1 MASALSIEA
10 AAPRRR
16 SRQPRP
22 SLAAFLSLLAFALL
36 VLWTGVPLAM
46 AVLWSLV
53 DPENPWSFPAV
64 LPPSLSLH
72 SWRYVLGSTDIGS
85 AVLTSFTLAAVVTLS
100 SFLLGLPTA
109 WALARRSFAGR
120 EAVKVLVLLPI
131 LMPGMVIALFLGR
144 ILGTL
149 ELTQTFAGLVLGHT
163 LLAMPF
169 MIRILTT
176 TFEAIPGEI
185 LDAADNLGAGAVL
198 KFGAVILPL
207 AVPGIAAGSIF
218 AFITSLE
225 EFNLT
230 YVVGTPTYQ
239 TIPTVLFGTLGYHFV
254 RTNAAV
260 ISLILLAPSVVLLLI
275 AERWLK
281 AEYLASAFGRL

>member
-1 MASALSIEA
+1 MASAVLIDA
-10 AAPRRR
+10 PAPRGRQRR
-16 SRQPRP
+16 L
-22 SLAAFLSLLAFALL
+22 SLAAFLSLLAFGLL
-36 VLWTGVPLAM
+36 LLWTVVPLAM

-53 DPENPWSFPAV
+53 DPEYPWSFPDV
-64 LPPSLSLH
+64 LPRSLSLH
-72 SWRYVLGSTDIGS
+72 SWRYVLGSTNIG
-85 AVLTSFTLAAVVTLS
+85 AAALTSFALAAVVTFV
-100 SFLLGLPTA
+100 SFVLGFPTA
-109 WALARRSFAGR
+109 WALARRQFRGR

-149 ELTQTFAGLVLGHT
+149 ELTQTFTGLVLGHT
-163 LLAMPF
+163 LLALPF

-176 TFEAIPGEI
+176 TLESISGDI
-185 LDAADNLGAGAVL
+185 LDAADNLGASAPL
-198 KFGAVILPL
+198 KFGAVVLPL

-230 YVVGTPTYQ
+230 FVVGTPTFQ

-260 ISLILLAPSVVLLLI
+260 ISLILLAPSVLLLLI

-281 AEYLASAFGRL
+281 AEYLASAFGRI